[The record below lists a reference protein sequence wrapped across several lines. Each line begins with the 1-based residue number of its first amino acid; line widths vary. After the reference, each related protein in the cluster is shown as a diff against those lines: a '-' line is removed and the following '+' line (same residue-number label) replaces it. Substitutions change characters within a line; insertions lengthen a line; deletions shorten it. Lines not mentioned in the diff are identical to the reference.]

1 MKLNYKQTF
10 FIGLAFLYIS
20 AFWQFYDSIIPLIL
34 QKTFHFKET
43 LTGVIMAMDN
53 VLALFLLPLF
63 GALSDK
69 TVSRYGKRMPYIVV
83 GTLVSIVA
91 LLLMVFANEQKSV
104 GLFIF
109 SLGIALLGMGVFRSP
124 AVALMPD
131 FTPKPLR
138 SKANGV
144 ISLMGAIGG
153 LFTLL
158 AIHFLIPQQENP
170 KYMPV
175 FVAVAL
181 LMLVCLAILMVT
193 VRENKMTPVHDVEEE
208 TKTGGKLPKDVKK
221 SLVFILAAV
230 FFCYM
235 SFNALTS
242 AYSRYVERVW
252 HIQGGAFAGSL
263 LVFTLVAIVSFI
275 PVGIAAEKIGRK
287 KTILCGLV
295 ILTLVYCLLFLL
307 QNYSAAIYFIFALG
321 GIGFAAFTVNMYPMV
336 VDMSKS
342 ADVGRYTGY
351 YYTFAMAAQIF
362 TPILSGMFLEHIS
375 YKTLFPYAAFFSLLS
390 LGAMIFVRHGD
401 SKPKQKISLE
411 SFAADD

>member
-1 MKLNYKQTF
+1 M
-10 FIGLAFLYIS
+10 
-20 AFWQFYDSIIPLIL
+20 
-34 QKTFHFKET
+34 
-43 LTGVIMAMDN
+43 
-53 VLALFLLPLF
+53 
-63 GALSDK
+63 
-69 TVSRYGKRMPYIVV
+69 
-83 GTLVSIVA
+83 
-91 LLLMVFANEQKSV
+91 
-104 GLFIF
+104 
-109 SLGIALLGMGVFRSP
+109 
-124 AVALMPD
+124 
-131 FTPKPLR
+131 
-138 SKANGV
+138 
-144 ISLMGAIGG
+144 
-153 LFTLL
+153 
-158 AIHFLIPQQENP
+158 
-170 KYMPV
+170 
-175 FVAVAL
+175 
-181 LMLVCLAILMVT
+181 
-193 VRENKMTPVHDVEEE
+193 
-208 TKTGGKLPKDVKK
+208 KK

-242 AYSRYVERVW
+242 AYSRYVERIW

>member
-1 MKLNYKQTF
+1 
-10 FIGLAFLYIS
+10 
-20 AFWQFYDSIIPLIL
+20 
-34 QKTFHFKET
+34 
-43 LTGVIMAMDN
+43 
-53 VLALFLLPLF
+53 
-63 GALSDK
+63 
-69 TVSRYGKRMPYIVV
+69 
-83 GTLVSIVA
+83 
-91 LLLMVFANEQKSV
+91 
-104 GLFIF
+104 
-109 SLGIALLGMGVFRSP
+109 
-124 AVALMPD
+124 MPD

-181 LMLVCLAILMVT
+181 LMLVCLAILVVT

-242 AYSRYVERVW
+242 AYSRYVERIW

-287 KTILCGLV
+287 KPSC
-295 ILTLVYCLLFLL
+295 
-307 QNYSAAIYFIFALG
+307 
-321 GIGFAAFTVNMYPMV
+321 
-336 VDMSKS
+336 
-342 ADVGRYTGY
+342 ADW
-351 YYTFAMAAQIF
+351 
-362 TPILSGMFLEHIS
+362 
-375 YKTLFPYAAFFSLLS
+375 
-390 LGAMIFVRHGD
+390 
-401 SKPKQKISLE
+401 
-411 SFAADD
+411 